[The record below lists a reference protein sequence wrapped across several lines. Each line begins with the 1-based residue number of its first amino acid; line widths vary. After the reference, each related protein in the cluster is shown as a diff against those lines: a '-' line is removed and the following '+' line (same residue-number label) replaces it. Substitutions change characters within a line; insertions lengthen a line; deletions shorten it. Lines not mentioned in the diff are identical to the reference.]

1 MVDWYIGYNFVRSV
15 NIFWTKLM
23 SIDAEKAALNKR
35 LAWRLSWIV
44 AAGLLFG
51 FAIAPIYDVMCR
63 TIGLNGRADTSATVL
78 DKSLKVDK
86 TRWVTVIFTGNTMP
100 GLSWSFHPT
109 QNSMRVHPGEIK
121 LATYIAK
128 NNAQESVIGVAVPSI
143 APELASL
150 YFKKIE
156 CFCFKQQGLK
166 SGESKEM
173 PLRFYVSPNL
183 PSDVNTVTLSYAF
196 YNSLPTANQAA
207 LNQEGK
213 NEARL
218 N

>member
-1 MVDWYIGYNFVRSV
+1 
-15 NIFWTKLM
+15 M
-23 SIDAEKAALNKR
+23 SIDEEKSALNKR

-44 AAGLLFG
+44 FAGLLFG
-51 FAIAPIYDVMCR
+51 FAIAPIYDVMCKA
-63 TIGLNGRADTSATVL
+63 IGLNGRADSSATVL
-78 DKSLKVDK
+78 DKSVKVDK

-100 GLSWSFHPT
+100 GLNWSFHPT
-109 QNSMRVHPGEIK
+109 QNSLRVHPGEIK

-128 NNAQESVIGVAVPSI
+128 NDAKESVTGVAVPSVS
-143 APELASL
+143 PELAAL

-166 SGESKEM
+166 PGESKEM
-173 PLRFYVSPNL
+173 PLRFYVSPDL

-196 YNSLPTANQAA
+196 YNSLPASNQAA
-207 LNQEGK
+207 LSQEGK
-213 NEARL
+213 TGAVL